1 MISGMIFQEASQLTD
16 KKTNA
21 LLNGITLALL
31 CRLKIYKKSKNYA
44 VLKSYEMK
52 RHGKKGE
59 KHQKNILGLL

>member
-1 MISGMIFQEASQLTD
+1 MLFKKASQLTHK

-31 CRLKIYKKSKNYA
+31 CRLKIFKQSKTNA

-52 RHGKKGE
+52 RHGKK
-59 KHQKNILGLL
+59 